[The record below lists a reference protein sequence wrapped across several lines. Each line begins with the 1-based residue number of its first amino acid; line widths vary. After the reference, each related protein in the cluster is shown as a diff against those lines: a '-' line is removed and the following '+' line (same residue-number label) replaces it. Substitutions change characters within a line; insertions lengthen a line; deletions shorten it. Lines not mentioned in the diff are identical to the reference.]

1 MTPSIITVGCVT
13 REVREGET
21 GDPSRSQPGLRGTR
35 REGGLGRNTP
45 VRFPIPHTGPLYVGC
60 VTRNAPERR
69 SIPHTN
75 PLGNGPVR
83 FSITGTDRVG
93 NELPT
98 LQERK

>member
-1 MTPSIITVGCVT
+1 MTPSIIT
-13 REVREGET
+13 
-21 GDPSRSQPGLRGTR
+21 
-35 REGGLGRNTP
+35 
-45 VRFPIPHTGPLYVGC
+45 VGC